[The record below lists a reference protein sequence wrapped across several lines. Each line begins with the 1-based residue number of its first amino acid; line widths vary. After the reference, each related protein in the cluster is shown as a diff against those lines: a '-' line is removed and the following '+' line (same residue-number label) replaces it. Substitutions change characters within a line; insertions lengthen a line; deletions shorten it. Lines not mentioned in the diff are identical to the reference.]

1 MLHVT
6 GEMLKGAAMFYLKD
20 ISYKNIIHIKEVN
33 INEGIVTCIVG
44 PSGAG
49 KTSLLR
55 LLNRMNNPT
64 GGEIFYKGRSLEEF
78 DPVDL
83 RRKVMML
90 SQTPLIFPG
99 SVEENLQIG
108 LEFVNKEHVLKEEL
122 KRAMDIVMLEKSM
135 DDDAEKLSG
144 GEKQRLALARI
155 LLLKPEVYLLDEPT
169 SALDEETEMRVI
181 NRFIEEA
188 KHNGGT
194 IIMITHSTKLSERY
208 DDKIITLKKQ

>member
-6 GEMLKGAAMFYLKD
+6 REMMKGAAMFYLKD
-20 ISYKNIIHIKEVN
+20 ISYKNIIYIKEVN

-64 GGEIFYKGRSLEEF
+64 GGQIFYKGRSLEEF
-78 DPVDL
+78 DPVDF

-90 SQTPLIFPG
+90 SQNPLIFPG

-108 LEFVNKEHVLKEEL
+108 LEFINKEHVLKEEL
-122 KRAMDIVMLEKSM
+122 KRALDIVMLEKSM

-169 SALDEETEMRVI
+169 SALDEETEMTVI

-188 KHNGGT
+188 KQNGGT

-208 DDKIITLKKQ
+208 ADKIITLKKQ